1 MADVPGICVAGLLLN
16 AGPLLTKALLEWG
29 TSSYAGDAQNAGM
42 LHVAD
47 ALKRTWDTSLNYSV
61 ASGKLSIAIRSN
73 SASERP
79 SLMTWYLPE
88 YLVNIWP
95 GITRLGFFW
104 VEGPCKPVPLL
115 DIYRLKFEVFASIGW
130 VLFYIG
136 AVCVFAITHVSQ
148 IGRRMIDAVVTTIKR
163 KLLWSFVTPG
173 SNDDERY
180 DDIRFIARHGQIS
193 DVTTSSE

>member
-1 MADVPGICVAGLLLN
+1 MPPVHCRADVDTASSINTKLEEGLHVVLAAGIFNLDAPLQVNNPTTVILGLGMVTLVSSNVKRGHLCGRRDEGICVAGLLLN

-104 VEGPCKPVPLL
+104 VEDRANPSLCWT
-115 DIYRLKFEVFASIGW
+115 FTA
-130 VLFYIG
+130 
-136 AVCVFAITHVSQ
+136 
-148 IGRRMIDAVVTTIKR
+148 
-163 KLLWSFVTPG
+163 
-173 SNDDERY
+173 
-180 DDIRFIARHGQIS
+180 
-193 DVTTSSE
+193 